1 MLHLMAINWMYLRN
15 FGSRTVRPLWAKRK
29 KKPSGAMDKQYE
41 KVAEAAMADLE
52 GGMCWPVEWFKE
64 DLLEPQ
70 EMWGDVDGTWI
81 LENRIC

>member
-1 MLHLMAINWMYLRN
+1 
-15 FGSRTVRPLWAKRK
+15 
-29 KKPSGAMDKQYE
+29 MDKQYE

-52 GGMCWPVEWFKE
+52 GGRCWPVEWFKA

-70 EMWGDVDGTWI
+70 EMWGDVDGTWT